1 MLFSW
6 QSHHNSHTTLQ
17 LSWTLEMGQPCR
29 FNVQARFSVTKAFG
43 NLKAIESHHWGCLII
58 SWTLGWF
65 YQMTSSS
72 NYSEVSQSEHRN
84 VLQHRTSS
92 FCSHHER
99 SGFSGSVWFASV
111 RSCSVYQR
119 TVETC
124 QVHSHATFQP
134 NWYVCIY
141 IYTHQNH
148 LNATCLTIQA
158 LSNTGSELQN
168 IYRSSSIMIF
178 HSHFSPYLFSSLF
191 FLRPLEWIEPL
202 WTTVRCINALP
213 EVKKVVAGGIV
224 RCSNFFARDDDRLI
238 LEMICTEYIYIYI
251 LYVIVYRYM

>member
-141 IYTHQNH
+141 IYIYTSKSSKRYVFDHPGTIKHWFWASEH
-148 LNATCLTIQA
+148 LQIIKHHDI
-158 LSNTGSELQN
+158 S
-168 IYRSSSIMIF
+168 F
-178 HSHFSPYLFSSLF
+178 
-191 FLRPLEWIEPL
+191 PL
-202 WTTVRCINALP
+202 
-213 EVKKVVAGGIV
+213 
-224 RCSNFFARDDDRLI
+224 
-238 LEMICTEYIYIYI
+238 
-251 LYVIVYRYM
+251 